1 MKTADGTCM
10 GCSPEHAAG
19 KAALPSYAELHC
31 ISNYSFLRGAS
42 FPEELVERAARLGYC
57 ALAITDEC
65 SLTGVVRAH
74 IAAKEHGMHL
84 VIGSEF
90 TLEDGVRFVLLATD
104 RASYGRLS
112 HLITVARREADK
124 GEYRLTRHMVEQ
136 YQPGGCLVLWLPD
149 FSGVD
154 PMQTVNDEP
163 LQWLVQRFPQRT
175 WIAVELLLAGDD
187 RQRLQRLQVLGEKHG
202 VPLCASGDVH
212 MHYHGRRAL
221 QDTLTAIRL
230 GKPLA
235 QLGYELFPNG
245 ERYLRSRQ
253 RLQKIYPRSLLEE
266 AVRIAECCRFSLD
279 ELRYEYPGELV
290 PEGHTPQTW
299 LRELTAQGMDRRW
312 PRGVP
317 DKVKKAVEHELALV
331 DEMAYAPYFLTVHD
345 IVQHA
350 REQGIL
356 CQGRGSAAN
365 SAICYCLGITEVDP
379 DRMQL
384 LFERFISRERN
395 EPPDIDVD
403 FEHERREEVIQY
415 IYRKYGRER
424 AALAATVITYR
435 PRSAIRDVGKAIG
448 LSLDQVDRLARSIYW
463 WHNLKAIGQQLQEN
477 GFSLQNP
484 LIRRLV
490 ILVTQ
495 ILGFP
500 RHLSQHVGGF
510 VISQDR
516 LSHLVPIENAS
527 MAERTVIQWEKDDLE
542 ALGLLKIDILALGM
556 LSAIRRALAYISG
569 YSRRT
574 MMLAD
579 IPPEDPAV
587 YRMIQQADTIGVFQI
602 ESRAQMSMLPRL
614 KPRNYYDLVIEIAI
628 IRPGPIQGDMVHP
641 YLRRRNGEEAITYP
655 SDAVKEVLSRTL
667 GVPIFQEQVMQLA
680 MVAAGFSAGEAD
692 HLRRCMAT
700 WKRNGGIEQ
709 FETKLLEG
717 MRARG
722 YSGQFAQQI
731 FNQIKGFG
739 EYGFPESHS
748 ASFALLAYA
757 SSWLKC
763 YHHAAFTCAL
773 LNSQPMGFYAPAQL
787 VADARKHGVSV
798 LPVDVTISEGD
809 STLEFDT
816 DENTGRKPDKEP
828 SLRLGLRMIKGL
840 SAAGIDAIVDAR
852 QQRTFTSVQDLA
864 TRTRLGRKDMECL
877 AAANALA
884 SLSGD
889 RHRAFW
895 QVAGIEHDI
904 PVFGTPRFAECDV
917 MLPRPAEGQNIT
929 ADYAT
934 TGLTLGR
941 HPLALLRERL
951 TGRRIRTAEELW
963 ALNNDTR
970 VATAGLVICRQRPG
984 SAGNVVFVTLEDETG
999 QTNVVVWPYLAE
1011 RQARELVKARLLLV
1025 QGSIQQEEGVLH
1037 LIASRLE
1044 DLSAWLGSL
1053 TVHSRDFC

>member
-1 MKTADGTCM
+1 MRISGGTFM
-10 GCSPEHAAG
+10 GCSRDHRSGER
-19 KAALPSYAELHC
+19 KLPLYAELHC

-42 FPEELVERAARLGYC
+42 FPEELVGRAARLRYH

-65 SLTGVVRAH
+65 SLAGVVRAH
-74 IAAKEHGMHL
+74 MAAKEHGLHL
-84 VIGSEF
+84 IIGSEF
-90 TLEDGVRFVLLATD
+90 TLEDGTRFVLLATD

-112 HLITVARREADK
+112 HLITVARRKAGK
-124 GEYRLTRHMVEQ
+124 GSYRLTRQTVERH
-136 YQPGGCLVLWLPD
+136 YPEGCFVLWLPGTTGIEHAQ
-149 FSGVD
+149 SI
-154 PMQTVNDEP
+154 NDEP
-163 LQWLVQRFPQRT
+163 LRWLVRCFPQQV
-175 WIAVELLLAGDD
+175 WIAVELLLTGDD
-187 RQRLQRLQVLGEKHG
+187 HRQLKLLQAVGETHD
-202 VPLCASGDVH
+202 VPLCAGGDVH
-212 MHYHGRRAL
+212 MHDRGRRAL

-230 GKPLA
+230 GRPLA
-235 QLGYELFPNG
+235 QLGYALFPNG
-245 ERYLRSRQ
+245 ERYLRSRR
-253 RLQKIYPRSLLEE
+253 RLQKIYPRALLEE
-266 AVRIAECCRFSLD
+266 TIRIAERCRFSLD
-279 ELRYEYPGELV
+279 ELCYQYPGELV
-290 PEGHTPQTW
+290 PEGHTAQSW
-299 LRELTAQGMDRRW
+299 LRELAGQGMNRRW

-345 IVQHA
+345 IVQYA
-350 REQGIL
+350 RGQGIL

-384 LFERFISRERN
+384 LFERFISKERN

-435 PRSAIRDVGKAIG
+435 PRSAVRDVGKAIG
-448 LSLDQVDRLARSIYW
+448 LGLDQVDRLARSIYW
-463 WHNLKAIGQQLQEN
+463 WHNLETIQQQLQEN
-477 GFSLQNP
+477 GFTLQNP
-484 LIRRLV
+484 MIKRLV
-490 ILVTQ
+490 ILVRQ

-510 VISQDR
+510 VISEGS
-516 LSHLVPIENAS
+516 LSHLVPVENAA

-556 LSAIRRALAYISG
+556 LSAIRKALGYVSAYTRKTIA
-569 YSRRT
+569 
-574 MMLAD
+574 LAD

-587 YRMIQQADTIGVFQI
+587 YRMIRRADTIGVFQI

-655 SDAVKEVLSRTL
+655 SEAVRDVLSRTL

-692 HLRRCMAT
+692 RLRRSMAS
-700 WKRNGGIEQ
+700 WKRKGGLDQ
-709 FETKLLEG
+709 FEEKLLAG
-717 MRARG
+717 MKARG
-722 YSGQFAQQI
+722 YPEHFAQQI

-763 YHHAAFTCAL
+763 YHPAAFTCAL

-787 VADARKHGVSV
+787 VADARKHGVRV
-798 LPVDVTISEGD
+798 LPVDVCISEHD
-809 STLEFDT
+809 STLEFTGD
-816 DENTGRKPDKEP
+816 DNTSKKAGEAP
-828 SLRLGLRMIKGL
+828 SLRLGLHMIKGL
-840 SAAGIDAIVDAR
+840 SSTGIGNITRAR
-852 QQRTFTSVQDLA
+852 SQRLFNSVQDLA
-864 TRTRLGRKDMECL
+864 TRAQLDRKDMEFL
-877 AAANALA
+877 AAANALE

-889 RHRAFW
+889 RHRAYW
-895 QVAGIEHDI
+895 QVAGVEKNI
-904 PVFGTPRFAECDV
+904 PVFGTPRFTECEV
-917 MLPRPAEGQNIT
+917 MLPRPGEGQNIA

-941 HPLALLRERL
+941 HPLALLRDRL
-951 TGRRIRTAEELW
+951 NERRIRRAEELW
-963 ALNNDTR
+963 ELDNDTR
-970 VATAGLVICRQRPG
+970 ITTAGLVICRQRPV
-984 SAGNVVFVTLEDETG
+984 SANDVVFVTLEDETG
-999 QTNVVVWPYLAE
+999 QTNVVVWPYLVE
-1011 RQARELVKARLLLV
+1011 RQARELVKARLLAV
-1025 QGSIQQEEGVLH
+1025 QGSIQKEDGVLH
-1037 LIASRLE
+1037 VIASRLQ

-1053 TVHSRDFC
+1053 TTHSRDFC